1 MGNNENYFKLAGGSS
16 YRGFGLPG
24 VDCTAILPSVTRTLD
39 NLNFLPTRTY
49 R

>member
-1 MGNNENYFKLAGGSS
+1 MGNNENCFKLAEGSS

-24 VDCTAILPSVTRTLD
+24 VDCTVILPSVTQTLD
-39 NLNFLPTRTY
+39 NSNFLPTRTY